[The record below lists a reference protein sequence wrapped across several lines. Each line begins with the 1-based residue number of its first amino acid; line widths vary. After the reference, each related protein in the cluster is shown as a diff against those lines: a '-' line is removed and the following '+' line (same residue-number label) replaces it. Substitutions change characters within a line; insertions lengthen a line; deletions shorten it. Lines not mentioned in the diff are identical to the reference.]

1 MFFRHMYHEL
11 GTKATDCHSRDIGV
25 WNNPFDPA
33 EQTHEG
39 IIRQNIVQ
47 IPISQQQDS
56 LLFFIDMIDLDQ
68 FS

>member
-1 MFFRHMYHEL
+1 MLFGHMYHKL
-11 GTKATDCHSRDIGV
+11 GTKATDSHSSDIGV
-25 WNNPFDPA
+25 RNDPFDPA

-39 IIRQNIVQ
+39 IIRQNIIQ

-56 LLFFIDMIDLDQ
+56 LLFLIDMIDLDQ